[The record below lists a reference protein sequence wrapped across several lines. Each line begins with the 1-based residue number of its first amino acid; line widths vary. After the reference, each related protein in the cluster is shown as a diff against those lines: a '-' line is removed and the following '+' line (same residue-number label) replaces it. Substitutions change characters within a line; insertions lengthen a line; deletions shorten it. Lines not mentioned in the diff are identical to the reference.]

1 MRSMLDQFLVMN
13 AAVLTLSSDKKEAI
27 RDAVGALT
35 KELDLSAND
44 VYTAV
49 MEREQVMSTGMGHG
63 VAIPHAKIK
72 GLKKFAIAISKSAA
86 PIDYGAL
93 DATPVRILALLL
105 SPESQTKEHVQMIA
119 YITKRLKFSHIRQA
133 ILDAKTGT
141 EIESAFLSAS

>member
-1 MRSMLDQFLVMN
+1 MLDQFLVIN

-35 KELDLSAND
+35 KELDLPAND

-49 MEREQVMSTGMGHG
+49 MEREKVMSTGMGHG

-72 GLKKFAIAISKSAA
+72 GLKNFAIAISKSAA
-86 PIDYGAL
+86 PIDYGSL

-105 SPESQTKEHVQMIA
+105 SPESQTKEHVKMIA

-133 ILDAKTGT
+133 ILDATTGA
-141 EIESAFLSAS
+141 EIESAFLSAQ